1 MILEL
6 LKVKHEITR
15 KGVAAQI
22 HRDLRAQYMRSGGG
36 GSLIGY
42 SSILVCPNN
51 NAQTSVKA
59 TKT

>member
-6 LKVKHEITR
+6 LKVKHEVKQT
-15 KGVAAQI
+15 GVAAQI

-42 SSILVCPNN
+42 SSILLCPNN
-51 NAQTSVKA
+51 NTQTSI
-59 TKT
+59 